1 MAEIRELDTG
11 NIEEIKIFFRSV
23 FTKEPWN
30 DDWSD
35 AEQLHRY
42 ILDLAGNPNSLS
54 FGLFENGNMVGLSM
68 GSVKHWF
75 TGTEYCIDE
84 FCIKTEEQGH
94 GLGTQFLKGIET
106 RIMQKGMKSVFLQ
119 TNRNVPA
126 YKFYLKNDYYEM
138 KDHVSFAK
146 DLK

>member
-1 MAEIRELDTG
+1 MAEIRELSPD
-11 NIEEIKIFFRSV
+11 NFEEIKEFFRNV

-35 AEQLHRY
+35 AEQLHKY
-42 ILDLAGNPNSLS
+42 ILDLTGNPNSLS
-54 FGLFENGNMVGLSM
+54 FGLFEDGNMIGLSM

-75 TGTEYCIDE
+75 RGTEYCIDE

-106 RIMQKGMKSVFLQ
+106 HIIQKGLKSVFLQ

-126 YKFYLKNDYYEM
+126 YKFYLKNGYCEM

-146 DLK
+146 DL